1 VRPPAA
7 EHIEVLSGSL
17 DVLNLRC
24 SYIVSDEIIKIED
37 WDLVKNVYEKALPG
51 QPAVGNKKVKFTQH
65 CEITLAL
72 DMLKRTQSK
81 FTNPKIEIGVSKAC
95 CEWCCKYLYILTSGK
110 PHHSILVRASHGKQ
124 PDGWMMPP
132 SSPTSVTQQMI
143 RVIEEKID
151 HVIWK
156 INSRHRQSDS
166 VELSSS
172 TTEVSVKA
180 SAPAIAK
187 NMIPF

>member
-1 VRPPAA
+1 M
-7 EHIEVLSGSL
+7 VLSVFEPPCFSIPAIA
-17 DVLNLRC
+17 NLSPC
-24 SYIVSDEIIKIED
+24 
-37 WDLVKNVYEKALPG
+37 
-51 QPAVGNKKVKFTQH
+51 
-65 CEITLAL
+65 
-72 DMLKRTQSK
+72 
-81 FTNPKIEIGVSKAC
+81 
-95 CEWCCKYLYILTSGK
+95 
-110 PHHSILVRASHGKQ
+110 GKQ

-156 INSRHRQSDS
+156 INSRHRRSDS

>member
-1 VRPPAA
+1 VLPPAV
-7 EHIEVLSGSL
+7 ERVEVSSGSL
-17 DVLNLRC
+17 QVLSLRC
-24 SYIVSDEIIKIED
+24 HEIISDDLEEPGD
-37 WDLVKNVYEKALPG
+37 WNLVTNAYTEAQPGDPVVGEKTIT
-51 QPAVGNKKVKFTQH
+51 FTQH

-72 DMLKRTQSK
+72 DMLKRAQLRLSNT
-81 FTNPKIEIGVSKAC
+81 KIEIGVSKAC
-95 CEWCCKYLYILTSGK
+95 CEWCCQYLNLLASVY
-110 PHHSILVRASHGKQ
+110 PQYPILVRASHGKQ

-156 INSRHRQSDS
+156 INSRHRRSDS